1 MRSERSFFPGN
12 EAVRRGVADEKATR
26 RLKDASSPAF
36 VSLRA
41 DVEVPLGGNLIH
53 AQRLDVARGV
63 QNLRRARALVQ
74 RHNLGFVPH
83 AVVGPIQLFRAF
95 RGCATGAREARRIR
109 VSWTVSV
116 GPAHETE
123 QRKRNKRKKPKK
135 KSMFESGVGVDR
147 P

>member
-63 QNLRRARALVQ
+63 QNLCRARALVQ

-116 GPAHETE
+116 GPAPRNRAKEKEQTQETE
-123 QRKRNKRKKPKK
+123 KK
-135 KSMFESGVGVDR
+135 KVV
-147 P
+147 

>member
-135 KSMFESGVGVDR
+135 KKLFESGVGVGR